1 MTFVMFLFFTPCKNL
16 KFALH
21 QSFLLMKYIFL
32 SLISAL
38 LLSISWPTY
47 GIPFFIFFA
56 FVPLLLMEQ
65 EISKFSKINKK
76 GWAVFGLTYLAF
88 FIWNVVTTGWLY
100 HAKNPDGNNSLLA
113 VAIPVIVNSLLMSL
127 VFQMYYWYKKVRGTY
142 FGLVFF
148 VAIWLSFERF
158 HLNWEFTW
166 PWLNLGNSFSE
177 YPQLIQ
183 WYDTIG
189 ATGGS
194 FWILLIN
201 VFAFYT
207 LRIWQAGRIRKD
219 LVKNISIL
227 TVIIVLPLLI
237 SIYKYN
243 SYQEKPVGEVTTL
256 LLQPKLDPYTEKYS
270 KDSLQIL
277 GELLTLA
284 EENSKTKVDFFIA
297 PETAFPGNGSLSENG
312 FNKSTSI
319 AIAKEFLGK
328 HPQSIF
334 LTGASTHKF
343 LFDEAETQDYSTEI
357 QEGVWVN
364 SYNSAL
370 QIIPNQ
376 EVEVYHKAKLVPGV
390 EIFPYIR
397 YLKPILGD
405 AMLDFGGANS
415 SLGIDKERKVFSN
428 RFNKAK
434 LAPIICYE
442 SIYGEYVTDYV
453 KNGANL
459 LAIMTNDSW
468 WDNTEGHKQLLSYAR
483 LRAIETRREI
493 VRAANSG
500 ISAHINARGDI
511 LQDTFYDDRTALLVK
526 ANLLEE
532 KSIYTKIGDLISRI
546 AIFVLGFL
554 IIYHFG
560 ERIASKK

>member
-1 MTFVMFLFFTPCKNL
+1 
-16 KFALH
+16 
-21 QSFLLMKYIFL
+21 MKYIFL

-76 GWAVFGLTYLAF
+76 GWVVFGLTYLAF

-127 VFQMYYWYKKVRGTY
+127 VFQLYYWYKKVRGTY

-166 PWLNLGNSFSE
+166 PWLNLGNAFSE

-227 TVIIVLPLLI
+227 VAIIVLPLLI

-256 LLQPKLDPYTEKYS
+256 LLQPKLDPYNEKYS

-277 GELLTLA
+277 AELLSLA

-343 LFDEAETQDYSTEI
+343 LFDEAETEDYSTKI

-434 LAPIICYE
+434 MAPIICYE

>member
-1 MTFVMFLFFTPCKNL
+1 
-16 KFALH
+16 
-21 QSFLLMKYIFL
+21 MKYIFL

-65 EISKFSKINKK
+65 EISKFSKIHKK

-127 VFQMYYWYKKVRGTY
+127 VFQLYYWYKKVRGTY

-166 PWLNLGNSFSE
+166 PWLNLGNAFSE

-227 TVIIVLPLLI
+227 TAIIVLPLLI

-277 GELLTLA
+277 AELLSLA

-343 LFDEAETQDYSTEI
+343 LFDEAETEEYSTKI

-376 EVEVYHKAKLVPGV
+376 NVEVYHKAKLVPGV

-434 LAPIICYE
+434 MAPIICYE

>member
-1 MTFVMFLFFTPCKNL
+1 
-16 KFALH
+16 
-21 QSFLLMKYIFL
+21 MKYIFL

-65 EISKFSKINKK
+65 EISKFSKIHKK

-127 VFQMYYWYKKVRGTY
+127 VFQLYYWYKKVRGTY

-166 PWLNLGNSFSE
+166 PWLNLGNAFSE

-227 TVIIVLPLLI
+227 TAIIVLPLLI

-277 GELLTLA
+277 GELLSLA

-343 LFDEAETQDYSTEI
+343 LFDEAETEDYSTKI

-434 LAPIICYE
+434 MAPIICYE

-511 LQDTFYDDRTALLVK
+511 LQDTFYDDKTALLVK

>member
-1 MTFVMFLFFTPCKNL
+1 
-16 KFALH
+16 
-21 QSFLLMKYIFL
+21 MKYIIL
-32 SLISAL
+32 AAISAL
-38 LLSISWPTY
+38 LFSVSWPTY
-47 GIPFFIFFA
+47 GVPFFIFFA

-65 EISKFSKINKK
+65 EISKFSKIKRK
-76 GWAVFGLTYLAF
+76 GWAVFGLSYFTF
-88 FIWNVVTTGWLY
+88 FIWNLVTTGWLY
-100 HAKNPDGNNSLLA
+100 YAKNPDGSNSLLA
-113 VAIPVIVNSLLMSL
+113 VAIPLFANSLLMSST
-127 VFQMYYWYKKVRGTY
+127 FQLYYWYKKVRGTY

-158 HLNWEFTW
+158 HLSWEFTW
-166 PWLNLGNSFSE
+166 PWLNLGNVFSE
-177 YPQLIQ
+177 YPKVIQ

-201 VFAFYT
+201 VFTFYT
-207 LRIWQAGRIRKD
+207 IRIWEAGRIRKD
-219 LVKNISIL
+219 LIKNVAIISALIF
-227 TVIIVLPLLI
+227 IPIFI

-243 SYQEKPVGEVTTL
+243 SFQEKPVGNVNVV
-256 LLQPKLDPYTEKYS
+256 LLQPELDPYNEKYS

-277 GELLTLA
+277 DELLTLA
-284 EENSKTKVDFFIA
+284 EQNSKGKIDFFIA
-297 PETAFPGNGSLSENG
+297 PETAFPGRGSLSEKG
-312 FNKSTSI
+312 FNKSISI
-319 AIAKEFLGK
+319 NIAKEFLTK
-328 HPQSIF
+328 HPQSIL

-343 LFDEAETQDYSTEI
+343 LFNESETENYSVKIQD
-357 QEGVWVN
+357 GVWVN

-376 EVEVYHKAKLVPGV
+376 NVEVYHKGKLVPGV

-397 YLKPILGD
+397 FLKPFLGD
-405 AMLDFGGANS
+405 AMLDFGGATS
-415 SLGIDKERKVFSN
+415 SLGIDKERKVFVN
-428 RFNKAK
+428 QFNKAK
-434 LAPIICYE
+434 VAPIICYE
-442 SIYGEYVTDYV
+442 SIYGEFVTDYV

-468 WDNTEGHKQLLSYAR
+468 WGNSEGHKQLLSYAR

-500 ISAHINARGDI
+500 ISAHINAKGDI
-511 LQDTFYDDRTALLVK
+511 VEDTFYGDQTALAVT

-532 KSIYTKIGDLISRI
+532 KSIYTKTGDLISRI

-554 IIYHFG
+554 LIYHFG
-560 ERIASKK
+560 EKIASKKSVQKV

>member
-1 MTFVMFLFFTPCKNL
+1 
-16 KFALH
+16 
-21 QSFLLMKYIFL
+21 MKYIIL
-32 SLISAL
+32 AAISAL
-38 LLSISWPTY
+38 FFSVSWPTY
-47 GIPFFIFFA
+47 GVPFFIFFA

-65 EISKFSKINKK
+65 EISKFSKIKRK
-76 GWAVFGLTYLAF
+76 GWAVFGLSYFTF
-88 FIWNVVTTGWLY
+88 FIWNLVTTGWLY
-100 HAKNPDGNNSLLA
+100 YAKNPDGSNSLLA
-113 VAIPVIVNSLLMSL
+113 VAIPLFANSLLMSST
-127 VFQMYYWYKKVRGTY
+127 FQLYYWYKKVRGTY

-158 HLNWEFTW
+158 HLSWEFTW
-166 PWLNLGNSFSE
+166 PWLNLGNVFSE
-177 YPQLIQ
+177 YPKVIQ

-201 VFAFYT
+201 VFTFYT
-207 LRIWQAGRIRKD
+207 IRIWEAGRIRKD
-219 LVKNISIL
+219 LIKN
-227 TVIIVLPLLI
+227 VAIIFALIFIPIFI

-243 SYQEKPVGEVTTL
+243 SFQEKPIGNVNVV
-256 LLQPKLDPYTEKYS
+256 LLQPELDPYNEKYS

-277 GELLTLA
+277 DELLTLA
-284 EENSKTKVDFFIA
+284 EQNSKGKIDFFIA
-297 PETAFPGNGSLSENG
+297 PETAFPGRGSLSEKG
-312 FNKSTSI
+312 FNKSISI
-319 AIAKEFLGK
+319 NIAKEFLTK
-328 HPQSIF
+328 HPQSIL

-343 LFDEAETQDYSTEI
+343 LFNESETENYSVKIQD
-357 QEGVWVN
+357 GVWAN

-376 EVEVYHKAKLVPGV
+376 NVDVYHKGKLVPGV

-397 YLKPILGD
+397 FLKPFLGD
-405 AMLDFGGANS
+405 AMLDFGGATS
-415 SLGIDKERKVFSN
+415 SLGIDKERKVFVN
-428 RFNKAK
+428 QFNKAK
-434 LAPIICYE
+434 VAPIICYE
-442 SIYGEYVTDYV
+442 SIYGEFVTDYV

-468 WDNTEGHKQLLSYAR
+468 WGNSEGHKQLLSYAR

-500 ISAHINARGDI
+500 ISAHINAKGDI
-511 LQDTFYDDRTALLVK
+511 VEDTFYGDQTALAVT

-532 KSIYTKIGDLISRI
+532 KSIYTKTGDLISRI

-554 IIYHFG
+554 LIYHFG
-560 ERIASKK
+560 EKIASKKSVQKV

>member
-1 MTFVMFLFFTPCKNL
+1 
-16 KFALH
+16 
-21 QSFLLMKYIFL
+21 MKYIIL
-32 SLISAL
+32 AAISAL
-38 LLSISWPTY
+38 LFSVSWPTY
-47 GIPFFIFFA
+47 GVPFFIFFA

-65 EISKFSKINKK
+65 EISKFSKIKRK
-76 GWAVFGLTYLAF
+76 GWAVFGLSYFTF
-88 FIWNVVTTGWLY
+88 FIWNLVTTGWLY
-100 HAKNPDGNNSLLA
+100 YAKNPDGSNAIFA
-113 VAIPVIVNSLLMSL
+113 VVFPVVVNSLLMSTA
-127 VFQMYYWYKKVRGTY
+127 FQLYHWYKKVRGTY

-158 HLNWEFTW
+158 HLSWEFTW
-166 PWLNLGNSFSE
+166 PWLNLGNVFSE
-177 YPQLIQ
+177 YPKVIQ

-201 VFAFYT
+201 VFTFYT
-207 LRIWQAGRIRKD
+207 IRIWEAGRIRKD
-219 LVKNISIL
+219 LIKNVAIISALIF
-227 TVIIVLPLLI
+227 IPIFI

-243 SYQEKPVGEVTTL
+243 SFQEKPVGNVNVV
-256 LLQPKLDPYTEKYS
+256 LLQPELDPYNEKYS

-277 GELLTLA
+277 DELLTLA
-284 EENSKTKVDFFIA
+284 EQNSKGKIDFFIA
-297 PETAFPGNGSLSENG
+297 PETAFPGRGSLSEKG
-312 FNKSTSI
+312 FNKSISI
-319 AIAKEFLGK
+319 NIAKEFLTK
-328 HPQSIF
+328 HPKSIL

-343 LFDEAETQDYSTEI
+343 LFNESETENYSVKI
-357 QEGVWVN
+357 QEGLWVN

-376 EVEVYHKAKLVPGV
+376 NVEVYHKGKLVPGV

-397 YLKPILGD
+397 FLKPFLGD
-405 AMLDFGGANS
+405 AMLDFGGATS
-415 SLGIDKERKVFSN
+415 SLGIDKERKVFVN
-428 RFNKAK
+428 QFNKAK
-434 LAPIICYE
+434 VAPIICYE
-442 SIYGEYVTDYV
+442 SIYGEFVTNYV

-468 WDNTEGHKQLLSYAR
+468 WGNSEGHKQLLSYAR

-500 ISAHINARGDI
+500 ISAHINAKGDI
-511 LQDTFYDDRTALLVK
+511 VEDTFYGDQTALAVT

-532 KSIYTKIGDLISRI
+532 KSIYTKTGDLISRI

-554 IIYHFG
+554 LIYHFG
-560 ERIASKK
+560 EKIASKKSVQKV

>member
-1 MTFVMFLFFTPCKNL
+1 
-16 KFALH
+16 
-21 QSFLLMKYIFL
+21 MKYIFL

-65 EISKFSKINKK
+65 EISKFSKIHKK

-127 VFQMYYWYKKVRGTY
+127 VFQLYYWYKKVRGTY

-166 PWLNLGNSFSE
+166 PWLNLGNAFSE

-227 TVIIVLPLLI
+227 TAIIVLPLLI

-277 GELLTLA
+277 AELLSLA

-343 LFDEAETQDYSTEI
+343 LFDEADTEDYSTEI

-434 LAPIICYE
+434 MAPIICYE

>member
-1 MTFVMFLFFTPCKNL
+1 
-16 KFALH
+16 
-21 QSFLLMKYIFL
+21 MKYIFL

-76 GWAVFGLTYLAF
+76 GWVVFGLTYLAF

-127 VFQMYYWYKKVRGTY
+127 VFQLYYWYKKVRGTY

-166 PWLNLGNSFSE
+166 PWLNLGNAFSE

-227 TVIIVLPLLI
+227 TAIIVLPLLI

-277 GELLTLA
+277 GELLSLA

-428 RFNKAK
+428 TFNKAK
-434 LAPIICYE
+434 MAPIICYE

-511 LQDTFYDDRTALLVK
+511 LQDTFYGDRTALLVK

>member
-1 MTFVMFLFFTPCKNL
+1 
-16 KFALH
+16 
-21 QSFLLMKYIFL
+21 MKYIFL

-38 LLSISWPTY
+38 LLSISWPSY

-76 GWAVFGLTYLAF
+76 DWVVFGLTYLAF

-127 VFQMYYWYKKVRGTY
+127 VFQLYYWYKKVRGTY

-166 PWLNLGNSFSE
+166 PWLNLGNAFSE

-227 TVIIVLPLLI
+227 TAVIVLPLLI

-277 GELLTLA
+277 GELLNLA

-343 LFDEAETQDYSTEI
+343 LFDEADTEDYSTEV

-376 EVEVYHKAKLVPGV
+376 NVEVYHKAKLVPGV

-415 SLGIDKERKVFSN
+415 SLGIDRERKVFSN

-434 LAPIICYE
+434 MAPIICYE

-560 ERIASKK
+560 ERIASEK

>member
-1 MTFVMFLFFTPCKNL
+1 M
-16 KFALH
+16 
-21 QSFLLMKYIFL
+21 IFIPIFI
-32 SLISAL
+32 SL
-38 LLSISWPTY
+38 
-47 GIPFFIFFA
+47 
-56 FVPLLLMEQ
+56 
-65 EISKFSKINKK
+65 
-76 GWAVFGLTYLAF
+76 
-88 FIWNVVTTGWLY
+88 
-100 HAKNPDGNNSLLA
+100 
-113 VAIPVIVNSLLMSL
+113 
-127 VFQMYYWYKKVRGTY
+127 
-142 FGLVFF
+142 
-148 VAIWLSFERF
+148 
-158 HLNWEFTW
+158 
-166 PWLNLGNSFSE
+166 
-177 YPQLIQ
+177 
-183 WYDTIG
+183 
-189 ATGGS
+189 
-194 FWILLIN
+194 
-201 VFAFYT
+201 
-207 LRIWQAGRIRKD
+207 
-219 LVKNISIL
+219 
-227 TVIIVLPLLI
+227 
-237 SIYKYN
+237 YKYN
-243 SYQEKPVGEVTTL
+243 SYQEKPIGEVNVA
-256 LLQPKLDPYTEKYS
+256 LLQPKLDPYTEKYN

-277 GELLTLA
+277 GELLALA
-284 EENSKTKVDFFIA
+284 EENSKSKIDFYIA
-297 PETAFPGNGSLSENG
+297 PETAFPGNGSLSEKG
-312 FNKSTSI
+312 LEKSTSVN
-319 AIAKEFLGK
+319 IAKEFLAK
-328 HPQSIF
+328 HPKSTL
-334 LTGASTHKF
+334 LTGASTH
-343 LFDEAETQDYSTEI
+343 LYLYNESETKNYSTKI
-357 QEGVWVN
+357 QDGVWVN

-376 EVEVYHKAKLVPGV
+376 NVEVYHKAKLVPGV

-397 YLKPILGD
+397 CLKPILGD

-434 LAPIICYE
+434 MAPIICYE

-468 WDNTEGHKQLLSYAR
+468 WDNTEGHKQLLFYAR

-500 ISAHINARGDI
+500 ISAHINSRGDI

>member
-1 MTFVMFLFFTPCKNL
+1 
-16 KFALH
+16 
-21 QSFLLMKYIFL
+21 MKYIIL
-32 SLISAL
+32 AAISAL
-38 LLSISWPTY
+38 LFSVSWPTY
-47 GIPFFIFFA
+47 GVPFFIFFA

-65 EISKFSKINKK
+65 EISKFSKIKRK
-76 GWAVFGLTYLAF
+76 GWAVFGLSYFTF
-88 FIWNVVTTGWLY
+88 FIWNLVTTGWLY
-100 HAKNPDGNNSLLA
+100 YAKNPDGSNSLLA
-113 VAIPVIVNSLLMSL
+113 VAIPLFANSLLMSST
-127 VFQMYYWYKKVRGTY
+127 FQLYYWYKKVRGTY

-158 HLNWEFTW
+158 HLSWEFTW
-166 PWLNLGNSFSE
+166 PWLNLGNVFSE
-177 YPQLIQ
+177 YPKVIQ

-201 VFAFYT
+201 VFTFYT
-207 LRIWQAGRIRKD
+207 IRIWEAGRIRKD
-219 LVKNISIL
+219 LIKNVAIISALIF
-227 TVIIVLPLLI
+227 IPIFI

-243 SYQEKPVGEVTTL
+243 SFQEKPVGNVNVV
-256 LLQPKLDPYTEKYS
+256 LLQPELDPYNEKYS

-277 GELLTLA
+277 DELLTLA
-284 EENSKTKVDFFIA
+284 EQNSKGKVDFFIA
-297 PETAFPGNGSLSENG
+297 PETAFPGRGSLSEKG
-312 FNKSTSI
+312 FNKSISI
-319 AIAKEFLGK
+319 NIAKEFLTK
-328 HPQSIF
+328 HPKSIL

-343 LFDEAETQDYSTEI
+343 LFNESETENYSVKIQD
-357 QEGVWVN
+357 GVWVN

-376 EVEVYHKAKLVPGV
+376 NVEVYHKGKLVPGV

-397 YLKPILGD
+397 FLKPFLGD
-405 AMLDFGGANS
+405 AMLDFGGATS
-415 SLGIDKERKVFSN
+415 SLGIDKERKVFVN
-428 RFNKAK
+428 QFNKAK
-434 LAPIICYE
+434 VAPIICYE
-442 SIYGEYVTDYV
+442 SIYGEFVTDYV

-468 WDNTEGHKQLLSYAR
+468 WGNSEGHKQLLSYAR

-500 ISAHINARGDI
+500 ISAHINAKGDI
-511 LQDTFYDDRTALLVK
+511 VEDTFYGDQTALAVT

-532 KSIYTKIGDLISRI
+532 KSIYTKTGDLISRI

-554 IIYHFG
+554 LIYHFG
-560 ERIASKK
+560 EKIASKKSVQKV

>member
-1 MTFVMFLFFTPCKNL
+1 
-16 KFALH
+16 
-21 QSFLLMKYIFL
+21 MKYIFL

-65 EISKFSKINKK
+65 EISKFSKIHKK

-127 VFQMYYWYKKVRGTY
+127 VFQLYYWYKKVRGTY

-166 PWLNLGNSFSE
+166 PWLNLGNAFSE

-227 TVIIVLPLLI
+227 TAIIVLPLLI

-243 SYQEKPVGEVTTL
+243 SYQEKPIGEVTTL

-277 GELLTLA
+277 GELLSLA

-319 AIAKEFLGK
+319 AIAKEFLRK

-343 LFDEAETQDYSTEI
+343 LFDEADTEDYSTEI
-357 QEGVWVN
+357 QKGVWVN

-376 EVEVYHKAKLVPGV
+376 NVEVYHKAKLVPGV

-428 RFNKAK
+428 TFNKAK
-434 LAPIICYE
+434 MAPIICYE

>member
-1 MTFVMFLFFTPCKNL
+1 
-16 KFALH
+16 
-21 QSFLLMKYIFL
+21 MKYIIL
-32 SLISAL
+32 AAISAL
-38 LLSISWPTY
+38 LFSVSWPTY
-47 GIPFFIFFA
+47 GVPFFIFFA

-65 EISKFSKINKK
+65 EISKFSKIKRK
-76 GWAVFGLTYLAF
+76 GWAVFGLSYFTF
-88 FIWNVVTTGWLY
+88 FIWNLVTTGWLY
-100 HAKNPDGNNSLLA
+100 YAKNPDGSNSLLA
-113 VAIPVIVNSLLMSL
+113 VAIPLFANSLLMSST
-127 VFQMYYWYKKVRGTY
+127 FQLYYWYKKVRGTY

-158 HLNWEFTW
+158 HLSWEFTW
-166 PWLNLGNSFSE
+166 PWLNLGNVFSE
-177 YPQLIQ
+177 YPKVIQ

-201 VFAFYT
+201 VFTFYT
-207 LRIWQAGRIRKD
+207 IRIWEAGRIRKD
-219 LVKNISIL
+219 LIKNVAIISALIF
-227 TVIIVLPLLI
+227 IPIFI

-243 SYQEKPVGEVTTL
+243 SFQEKPVGNVNVV
-256 LLQPKLDPYTEKYS
+256 LLQPELDPYNEKYS

-277 GELLTLA
+277 DELLTLA
-284 EENSKTKVDFFIA
+284 EQNSKGKIDFFIA
-297 PETAFPGNGSLSENG
+297 PETAFPGRGSLSEKG
-312 FNKSTSI
+312 FNKSISI
-319 AIAKEFLGK
+319 NIAKEFLTK
-328 HPQSIF
+328 HPQSIL

-343 LFDEAETQDYSTEI
+343 LFNESETENYSVKLQD
-357 QEGVWVN
+357 GVWAN

-376 EVEVYHKAKLVPGV
+376 NVEVYHKGKLVPGV

-397 YLKPILGD
+397 FLKPFLGD
-405 AMLDFGGANS
+405 AMLDFGGATS
-415 SLGIDKERKVFSN
+415 SLGIDKERKVFVN
-428 RFNKAK
+428 QFNKAK
-434 LAPIICYE
+434 VAPIICYE
-442 SIYGEYVTDYV
+442 SIYGEFVTNYV

-468 WDNTEGHKQLLSYAR
+468 WGNSEGHKQLLSYAR

-500 ISAHINARGDI
+500 ISAHINAKGDI
-511 LQDTFYDDRTALLVK
+511 VEDTFYGDQTALAVT

-532 KSIYTKIGDLISRI
+532 KSIYTKTGDLISRI

-554 IIYHFG
+554 LIYHFG
-560 ERIASKK
+560 EKIASKKSVQKV

>member
-1 MTFVMFLFFTPCKNL
+1 
-16 KFALH
+16 
-21 QSFLLMKYIFL
+21 MKYIFL

-38 LLSISWPTY
+38 LLSVSWPTY

-65 EISKFSKINKK
+65 EISKFSKIHKK

-127 VFQMYYWYKKVRGTY
+127 VFQLYYWYKKVRGTY

-227 TVIIVLPLLI
+227 VVIIVLPLLI

-343 LFDEAETQDYSTEI
+343 LFDEADTEDYSTEI

-434 LAPIICYE
+434 MAPIICYE

>member
-1 MTFVMFLFFTPCKNL
+1 
-16 KFALH
+16 
-21 QSFLLMKYIFL
+21 MKYIFL

-76 GWAVFGLTYLAF
+76 GWVVFGLTYLAF

-127 VFQMYYWYKKVRGTY
+127 VFQLYYWYKKVRGTY

-166 PWLNLGNSFSE
+166 PWLNLGNAFSE

-227 TVIIVLPLLI
+227 TAIIVLPLLI

-277 GELLTLA
+277 GELLSLA

-343 LFDEAETQDYSTEI
+343 LFDEADTEDYSTEI

-376 EVEVYHKAKLVPGV
+376 NVEVYHKAKLVPGV

-434 LAPIICYE
+434 MAPIICYE

>member
-1 MTFVMFLFFTPCKNL
+1 
-16 KFALH
+16 
-21 QSFLLMKYIFL
+21 MKYIFL

-65 EISKFSKINKK
+65 EISKFSKIHKK

-127 VFQMYYWYKKVRGTY
+127 VFQLYYWYKKVRGTY

-166 PWLNLGNSFSE
+166 PWLNLGNAFSE

-227 TVIIVLPLLI
+227 TAIIVLPLLI

-277 GELLTLA
+277 GELLSLA

-343 LFDEAETQDYSTEI
+343 LFDEADTEDYSTEI

-376 EVEVYHKAKLVPGV
+376 NVEVYHKAKLVPGV

-434 LAPIICYE
+434 MAPIICYE

>member
-1 MTFVMFLFFTPCKNL
+1 
-16 KFALH
+16 
-21 QSFLLMKYIFL
+21 MKYIFL

-76 GWAVFGLTYLAF
+76 GWVVFGLTYLAF

-127 VFQMYYWYKKVRGTY
+127 VFQLYYWYKKVRGTY

-166 PWLNLGNSFSE
+166 PWLNLGNAFSE

-227 TVIIVLPLLI
+227 TAIIVLPLLI

-277 GELLTLA
+277 GELLSLA

-343 LFDEAETQDYSTEI
+343 LFDEADTEDYSTKI

-390 EIFPYIR
+390 EIFPYII

-434 LAPIICYE
+434 MAPIICYE

>member
-1 MTFVMFLFFTPCKNL
+1 
-16 KFALH
+16 
-21 QSFLLMKYIFL
+21 MKYIFL

-76 GWAVFGLTYLAF
+76 GWVVFGLTYLAF

-127 VFQMYYWYKKVRGTY
+127 VFQLYYWYKKVRGTY

-166 PWLNLGNSFSE
+166 PWLNLGNAFSE

-227 TVIIVLPLLI
+227 VAIIVLPLLI

-277 GELLTLA
+277 GELLSLA

-343 LFDEAETQDYSTEI
+343 LFDEADTEDYSTKI

-376 EVEVYHKAKLVPGV
+376 NVEVYHKAKLVPGV

-434 LAPIICYE
+434 MAPIICYE

>member
-1 MTFVMFLFFTPCKNL
+1 
-16 KFALH
+16 
-21 QSFLLMKYIFL
+21 MKYIFL

-76 GWAVFGLTYLAF
+76 GWVVFGLTYLAF

-127 VFQMYYWYKKVRGTY
+127 VFQLYYWYKKVRGTY

-166 PWLNLGNSFSE
+166 PWLNLGNAFSE

-227 TVIIVLPLLI
+227 TAIIVLPLLI

-277 GELLTLA
+277 GELLSLA

-343 LFDEAETQDYSTEI
+343 LFDEADTEDYSTKI

-434 LAPIICYE
+434 MAPIICYE

-468 WDNTEGHKQLLSYAR
+468 WDNSEGHRQLLSYAR

-511 LQDTFYDDRTALLVK
+511 LEDTFYDDRTALLVK

>member
-1 MTFVMFLFFTPCKNL
+1 
-16 KFALH
+16 
-21 QSFLLMKYIFL
+21 MKYIFL

-127 VFQMYYWYKKVRGTY
+127 VFQLYYWYKKVRGTY

-166 PWLNLGNSFSE
+166 PWLNLGNAFSE

-227 TVIIVLPLLI
+227 TAIIVLPLLI

-343 LFDEAETQDYSTEI
+343 LFDEADTEDYSTEI

-434 LAPIICYE
+434 MAPIICYE

>member
-1 MTFVMFLFFTPCKNL
+1 
-16 KFALH
+16 
-21 QSFLLMKYIFL
+21 MKYIFL

-76 GWAVFGLTYLAF
+76 GWVVFGLTYLAF

-127 VFQMYYWYKKVRGTY
+127 VFQLYYWYKKVRGTY

-166 PWLNLGNSFSE
+166 PWLNLGNAFSE

-227 TVIIVLPLLI
+227 TAIIVLPLLI

-243 SYQEKPVGEVTTL
+243 SCQEKPVGEVTTL
-256 LLQPKLDPYTEKYS
+256 LLQPKLDPYNEKYS

-277 GELLTLA
+277 AELLSLA

-343 LFDEAETQDYSTEI
+343 LFDEAYTEDYSTEI

-376 EVEVYHKAKLVPGV
+376 NVEVYHKAKLVPGV

-434 LAPIICYE
+434 MAPIICYE

>member
-1 MTFVMFLFFTPCKNL
+1 
-16 KFALH
+16 
-21 QSFLLMKYIFL
+21 MKYIFL

-65 EISKFSKINKK
+65 EISKFSKIHKK

-127 VFQMYYWYKKVRGTY
+127 VFQLYYWYKKVRGTY

-166 PWLNLGNSFSE
+166 PWLNLGNAFSE

-227 TVIIVLPLLI
+227 TAIIVLPLLI

-277 GELLTLA
+277 GELLSLA

-343 LFDEAETQDYSTEI
+343 LFDEADTEDYSTKI

-376 EVEVYHKAKLVPGV
+376 NVEVYHKAKLVPGV

-428 RFNKAK
+428 TFNKAK
-434 LAPIICYE
+434 MAPIICYE

>member
-1 MTFVMFLFFTPCKNL
+1 
-16 KFALH
+16 
-21 QSFLLMKYIFL
+21 MKYIFL

-65 EISKFSKINKK
+65 EISKFSKIHKK

-127 VFQMYYWYKKVRGTY
+127 VFQLYYWYKKVRGTY

-166 PWLNLGNSFSE
+166 PWLNLGNAFSE

-227 TVIIVLPLLI
+227 TAIIVLPLLI

-277 GELLTLA
+277 GELLSLA

-343 LFDEAETQDYSTEI
+343 LFDEADTEDYSTEI
-357 QEGVWVN
+357 QKGVWVN

-415 SLGIDKERKVFSN
+415 SLGIEKERKVFSN

-434 LAPIICYE
+434 MAPIICYE

>member
-1 MTFVMFLFFTPCKNL
+1 
-16 KFALH
+16 
-21 QSFLLMKYIFL
+21 MKYIFL

-65 EISKFSKINKK
+65 EISKFSKIHKK

-127 VFQMYYWYKKVRGTY
+127 VFQLYYWYKKVRGTY

-166 PWLNLGNSFSE
+166 PWLNLGNAFSE

-277 GELLTLA
+277 GELLSLA

-343 LFDEAETQDYSTEI
+343 LFDEADTEDYSTEI

-376 EVEVYHKAKLVPGV
+376 DVEVYHKAKLVPGV

-434 LAPIICYE
+434 MAPIICYE

-511 LQDTFYDDRTALLVK
+511 LQDTFYDDKTALLVK

>member
-1 MTFVMFLFFTPCKNL
+1 
-16 KFALH
+16 
-21 QSFLLMKYIFL
+21 MKYIFL

-76 GWAVFGLTYLAF
+76 GWVVFGLTYLAF

-127 VFQMYYWYKKVRGTY
+127 VFQLYYWYKKVRGTY

-166 PWLNLGNSFSE
+166 PWLNLGNAFSE

-227 TVIIVLPLLI
+227 TAIIVLPLLI

-277 GELLTLA
+277 GELLSLA

-343 LFDEAETQDYSTEI
+343 LFDEADTEDYSTKI

-376 EVEVYHKAKLVPGV
+376 NVEVYHKAKLVPGV

-434 LAPIICYE
+434 MAPIICYE

>member
-1 MTFVMFLFFTPCKNL
+1 
-16 KFALH
+16 
-21 QSFLLMKYIFL
+21 MKYIIL
-32 SLISAL
+32 AAISAL
-38 LLSISWPTY
+38 LFSVSWPTY
-47 GIPFFIFFA
+47 GVPFFIFFA

-65 EISKFSKINKK
+65 EISKFSKIKRK
-76 GWAVFGLTYLAF
+76 GWAVFGLSYFTF
-88 FIWNVVTTGWLY
+88 FIWNLVTTGWLY
-100 HAKNPDGNNSLLA
+100 YAKNPDGSNSLLA
-113 VAIPVIVNSLLMSL
+113 VAIPLFANSLLMSST
-127 VFQMYYWYKKVRGTY
+127 FQLYYWYKKVRGTY

-158 HLNWEFTW
+158 HLSWEFTW
-166 PWLNLGNSFSE
+166 PWLNLGNVFSE
-177 YPQLIQ
+177 YPKVIQ

-201 VFAFYT
+201 VFTFYT
-207 LRIWQAGRIRKD
+207 IRIWEAGRIRKD
-219 LVKNISIL
+219 LIKNVAIISALIF
-227 TVIIVLPLLI
+227 IPIFI

-243 SYQEKPVGEVTTL
+243 SFQEKPVGNVNVV
-256 LLQPKLDPYTEKYS
+256 LLQPELDPYNEKYS

-277 GELLTLA
+277 DELLTLA
-284 EENSKTKVDFFIA
+284 EQNSKRKVDFFIA
-297 PETAFPGNGSLSENG
+297 PETAFPGRGSLSEKG
-312 FNKSTSI
+312 FNKSISI
-319 AIAKEFLGK
+319 NIAKEFLTK
-328 HPQSIF
+328 HPQSIL

-343 LFDEAETQDYSTEI
+343 LFNESETENYSVKI
-357 QEGVWVN
+357 QEGLWVN

-376 EVEVYHKAKLVPGV
+376 NVEVYHKGKLVPGV

-397 YLKPILGD
+397 FLKPFLGD
-405 AMLDFGGANS
+405 AMLDFGGATS
-415 SLGIDKERKVFSN
+415 SLGIDKERKVFVN
-428 RFNKAK
+428 QFNKAK
-434 LAPIICYE
+434 VAPIICYE
-442 SIYGEYVTDYV
+442 SIYGEFVTNYV

-468 WDNTEGHKQLLSYAR
+468 WGNSEGHKQLLSYAR

-500 ISAHINARGDI
+500 ISAHINAKGDI
-511 LQDTFYDDRTALLVK
+511 VEDTFYGDQTALAVT

-532 KSIYTKIGDLISRI
+532 KSIYTKTGDLISRI

-554 IIYHFG
+554 LIYHFG
-560 ERIASKK
+560 EKIASKKSVQKV

>member
-1 MTFVMFLFFTPCKNL
+1 
-16 KFALH
+16 
-21 QSFLLMKYIFL
+21 MKYIFL

-76 GWAVFGLTYLAF
+76 GWVVFGLTYLAF

-113 VAIPVIVNSLLMSL
+113 VAIPVVVNSLLMSL
-127 VFQMYYWYKKVRGTY
+127 VFQLYYWYKKVRGTY

-166 PWLNLGNSFSE
+166 PWLNLGNAFSE

-227 TVIIVLPLLI
+227 TAIIVLPLMI

-277 GELLTLA
+277 GELLNLA

-343 LFDEAETQDYSTEI
+343 LFDEADTEDYSTEI

-376 EVEVYHKAKLVPGV
+376 NVEVYHKAKLVPGV

-434 LAPIICYE
+434 MAPIICYE

>member
-1 MTFVMFLFFTPCKNL
+1 
-16 KFALH
+16 
-21 QSFLLMKYIFL
+21 MKYIFL

-76 GWAVFGLTYLAF
+76 GWVVFGLTYLAF

-127 VFQMYYWYKKVRGTY
+127 VFQLYYWYKKVRGTY

-166 PWLNLGNSFSE
+166 PWLNLGNAFSE

-227 TVIIVLPLLI
+227 TAIIVLPLLI

-256 LLQPKLDPYTEKYS
+256 LLQPKLDPYNEKYS

-277 GELLTLA
+277 AELLSLA

-343 LFDEAETQDYSTEI
+343 LFDEADTEDYSTEI
-357 QEGVWVN
+357 QKGVWVN

-434 LAPIICYE
+434 MAPIICYE

>member
-1 MTFVMFLFFTPCKNL
+1 
-16 KFALH
+16 
-21 QSFLLMKYIFL
+21 MKYIFL

-127 VFQMYYWYKKVRGTY
+127 VFQLYYWYKKVRGTY

-166 PWLNLGNSFSE
+166 PWLNLGNAFSE

-227 TVIIVLPLLI
+227 TAIIVLPLLI

-270 KDSLQIL
+270 KDSLEIL
-277 GELLTLA
+277 GELLSLA

-328 HPQSIF
+328 HPKSIF

-343 LFDEAETQDYSTEI
+343 LFDEADTEDYSTKI

-434 LAPIICYE
+434 IAPIICYE

-511 LQDTFYDDRTALLVK
+511 LEDTFYDDRTALLVK